1 MMQSPNLDSII
12 VEAGEDV
19 LVHKLDVVDACW

>member
-12 VEAGEDV
+12 VEAGEDA